1 MGKLL
6 CRSISASY
14 HFCRRG
20 VYTHYFKMCV
30 DLWLLGEVLFAI
42 NLQYGLKFWKKIFL
56 KKGRGLYTPLQQKE
70 SEAEI
75 QLVL

>member
-1 MGKLL
+1 
-6 CRSISASY
+6 
-14 HFCRRG
+14 
-20 VYTHYFKMCV
+20 MCV
-30 DLWLLGEVLFAI
+30 DLWLLSEVLFAI

-56 KKGRGLYTPLQQKE
+56 KKGRGLYIPLQQKE